1 MKVSQS
7 DLYRLRCEALIRDN
21 PQVGLAWAAALA
33 GQLQFGAALA
43 EAGLT
48 ASDTAALLSDAHEHA
63 QNEIL
68 RRRVDA

>member
-33 GQLQFGAALA
+33 GQLKFGAVLA
-43 EAGLT
+43 EADLT
-48 ASDTAALLSDAHEHA
+48 APETADLLEDVYQHA